1 MKIPIEQM
9 AVLLVE
15 DNRDDEELALWSLR
29 KTGITAVTVARD
41 GSAALT
47 VLADPDLSLPDLA
60 LLDLR
65 LPKVDG
71 VEVLRQWREAT
82 RSKDL
87 KVIVLTSSEDPRDKK
102 ACEAMGITAFLTKP
116 LSEKNLLPYL

>member
-1 MKIPIEQM
+1 M

-15 DNRDDEELALWSLR
+15 DNCDDEELALWSL
-29 KTGITAVTVARD
+29 KKAGITAVSVARD

-47 VLADPDLSLPDLA
+47 ALADPDLSLPDLV

-71 VEVLRQWREAT
+71 VEVLRQLRAAP

-87 KVIVLTSSEDPRDKK
+87 KVIVLTSSEDPRDKT
-102 ACEAMGITAFLTKP
+102 ACEAMGIAAYLTKP
-116 LSEKNLLPYL
+116 LSEKILLQYL